1 MMPRSAAGLL
11 GAVLILAVLWDAF
24 EVMILPRRVERR
36 LRLARGFYRST
47 WRMWSAVGRSMSP
60 GRRREAY
67 LGVYG
72 PLSLLVLFV
81 LWATALIGGFG
92 LVQWALRFQPALDRG
107 PATLADAL
115 YLSGSTFFTLGLGDI
130 VPIGAAA
137 KTLAVV
143 EAGTG
148 FLFLAVIVGY
158 LPVMYQAFS
167 RREVAISMLD
177 ARAGSPPS
185 AAELLRRHGADLH
198 DLNRLLS
205 DWERWAAEL
214 LESHLSYPVLCYF
227 RSQHDNESWLAAI
240 TTILDTCAL
249 MTVNVDD
256 LCRRQAQLTFAIAR
270 HALSD
275 LAQVLGAPP
284 RPGPERLPSSAGL
297 LLAVPSWIEPKRR
310 SDNWSVTAWD
320 PRPPPD
326 GTLPLFDS

>member
-177 ARAGSPPS
+177 ARAGSVWAMVRPRIGGSPSCGVSTSPTSTAWRRVFYSPSRAGSSRS
-185 AAELLRRHGADLH
+185 AA
-198 DLNRLLS
+198 
-205 DWERWAAEL
+205 
-214 LESHLSYPVLCYF
+214 P
-227 RSQHDNESWLAAI
+227 
-240 TTILDTCAL
+240 TT
-249 MTVNVDD
+249 
-256 LCRRQAQLTFAIAR
+256 
-270 HALSD
+270 
-275 LAQVLGAPP
+275 
-284 RPGPERLPSSAGL
+284 
-297 LLAVPSWIEPKRR
+297 
-310 SDNWSVTAWD
+310 
-320 PRPPPD
+320 
-326 GTLPLFDS
+326 